1 MKNLIIDIGNTRIKI
16 ALFEEDKIVLEKA
29 FETLNDFIFEIGE
42 LDFEHCIISSVKFS
56 EAELKLK
63 LYFDF
68 LFLTPQTA
76 LPITNKYGT
85 PDTLGVDRKA
95 ASVGSRTMFSKGNL
109 LSIDLGSCITYDFLN
124 EKNEYLGGAI
134 SPGIKMRF
142 QAMHQQTARL
152 PLAELKENQK
162 INITG
167 DRTESGLLSGVYH
180 GILFEIEGFIAAYRQ
195 QHQDLKV
202 IICGGDSKFFE
213 TLTKDHIFV
222 IPNLVLYGL
231 NRILTYNV
239 NKK

>member
-1 MKNLIIDIGNTRIKI
+1 LKNLIIDIGNTRIKT
-16 ALFEEDKIVLEKA
+16 ALFEEDKIILEQA
-29 FETLNDFIFEIGE
+29 FESLNDFIFEIE
-42 LDFEHCIISSVKFS
+42 KLDFKHCIISSVKFS

-63 LYFDF
+63 LDFDF
-68 LFLTPQTA
+68 LFLTQQTA

-95 ASVGSRTMFSKGNL
+95 ASVGSRAMFSKGNL

-124 EKNEYLGGAI
+124 EKNEFLGGAI
-134 SPGIKMRF
+134 SPGMKMRF

-152 PLAELKENQK
+152 PLAELRENEK
-162 INITG
+162 INVIG
-167 DRTESGLLSGVYH
+167 VRTESGLQSGVYH

-222 IPNLVLYGL
+222 IPNLVLHGL
-231 NRILTYNV
+231 NRILSYNV
-239 NKK
+239 NYQ